1 MDLINGFL
9 YWQIDSDDETT
20 LNGTNGTEKIGNID
34 EIIGVNNN
42 SVLSNA
48 SDVKEKSDE
57 AAEVVKCT
65 STKTSIMTM
74 SSGKTMQ
81 SHHKKTLNEKMTT
94 IAQDEDD
101 DEVEKMD
108 TNEDDEECSPPIT
121 IKLIDDRKIEKM
133 DTDETL
139 LMATGNGLG
148 GEITITPIVKTTDAK
163 IVKPSNEEIRKST
176 EVTDETSVSLQKA
189 TTTTTTTTTIAT
201 SIAQPITIN

>member
-1 MDLINGFL
+1 MFLIFL
-9 YWQIDSDDETT
+9 QIDSDDETT

-57 AAEVVKCT
+57 AAAEVVKCT

-81 SHHKKTLNEKMTT
+81 SHHKKTLNEKMT
-94 IAQDEDD
+94 IPQDEDD

-108 TNEDDEECSPPIT
+108 TTEDDEECSPPIT

-133 DTDETL
+133 DTVDETL

-148 GEITITPIVKTTDAK
+148 GEITITPIVKTTVAK
-163 IVKPSNEEIRKST
+163 IASVEEIRKSI
-176 EVTDETSVSLQKA
+176 EVTDESSVSLQK
-189 TTTTTTTTTIAT
+189 TTSATTTTTIAT

>member
-1 MDLINGFL
+1 M
-9 YWQIDSDDETT
+9 QIDSDDETT

-57 AAEVVKCT
+57 AAAEVVKCT

-81 SHHKKTLNEKMTT
+81 SHHKKTLNEKMT
-94 IAQDEDD
+94 IPQDEDD

-108 TNEDDEECSPPIT
+108 TTEDDEECSPPIT

-133 DTDETL
+133 DTVDETL

-163 IVKPSNEEIRKST
+163 IAKPSVEEIRKST
-176 EVTDETSVSLQKA
+176 ELTDESSVSLQK
-189 TTTTTTTTTIAT
+189 TTTATTTTTIAT